1 MKSNIFGTG
10 NMKIFRDRSVLSP
23 KYLPETLVARDQQI
37 ENIANILKPVLSNG
51 EPKNA
56 FIYGKT
62 GAGKTAVVRYVL
74 KVLNEITRKEFRN
87 VNAII
92 LNCKQVNSTS
102 HIIFEFIKSIDQDI
116 DIPRSGLSIGEYYSI
131 LWKVINKN
139 QSTIIIVFDEI
150 DQLKDHNILYNLSR
164 ASENMNIENG
174 LYIGIIGISN
184 DLFFSEKLDPRV
196 TSSLNKRDFVFPPY
210 NIEQLSQILN
220 DRIELAFEEG
230 VVDKEV
236 VNQCSKIASQED
248 GDARKAL
255 ALLDIAGEI
264 AERNNQE
271 RITKEHVLLADEEL
285 NKDCFFEIVESLP
298 VQSKLM
304 LLSIVLLVE
313 ELNDRITTGQVEVRY
328 KELAERNN
336 LRTLGRSSVSRIIAE
351 FDMLGIIN
359 APVRSKGRFGKTRLI
374 SIDENLDK
382 LKEALYSDHRL
393 IKD

>member
-10 NMKIFRDRSVLSP
+10 DMKIFRDRSALSP

-37 ENIANILKPVLSNG
+37 GNIANILKPVLSNG

-62 GAGKTAVVRYVL
+62 GAGKTAVVRYVFRI
-74 KVLNEITRKEFRN
+74 LNEITLRENRN
-87 VNAII
+87 VNTII

-102 HIIFEFIKSIDQDI
+102 HIIFEIIKSIDQDA
-116 DIPRSGLSIGEYYSI
+116 DVPRSGLSIGEYYSI
-131 LWKVINKN
+131 LWKVINKS
-139 QSTIIIVFDEI
+139 QSTIILVFDEI
-150 DQLKDHNILYNLSR
+150 DQLKDHNVLYNLSR

-174 LYIGIIGISN
+174 LHIGIIGISN

-196 TSSLNKRDFVFPPY
+196 ISSLNKRDFVFPPY
-210 NIEQLSQILN
+210 NIEQISLILN

-230 VVDKEV
+230 VVDKEAV
-236 VNQCSKIASQED
+236 EQCSIIASQED

-255 ALLDIAGEI
+255 ALLDTAGEI
-264 AERNNQE
+264 TERNSLE
-271 RITKEHVLLADEEL
+271 KITKEHVLLAHEEL
-285 NKDCFFEIVESLP
+285 NKDCFFEIIESLP

-304 LLSIVLLVE
+304 LASIVQLIE
-313 ELNDRITTGQVEVRY
+313 ELNDKVTTGQVEVRY
-328 KELAERNN
+328 KELAGRND
-336 LRTLGRSSVSRIIAE
+336 LRILGRSSVSRIIAE

-374 SIDENLDK
+374 SIDENMDK
-382 LKEALYSDHRL
+382 LKEVLYSDYRL
-393 IKD
+393 LNK

>member
-1 MKSNIFGTG
+1 MKNNIFGTG
-10 NMKIFRDRSVLSP
+10 NTKIFRDRSVLSP
-23 KYLPETLVARDQQI
+23 KYLPKTLVARDQQI
-37 ENIANILKPVLSNG
+37 ENIANVLKPVLSNG
-51 EPKNA
+51 EPKNV

-74 KVLNEITRKEFRN
+74 RILNEITRKEFRN
-87 VNAII
+87 INAII
-92 LNCKQVNSTS
+92 LNCKQASSTS
-102 HIIFEFIKSIDQDI
+102 HIIFEIIKSIDQDI
-116 DIPRSGLSIGEYYSI
+116 DIPKSGLSIGEYYSI

-184 DLFFSEKLDPRV
+184 DLFFSEKFDPRI

-220 DRIELAFEEG
+220 DRMELAFEEG
-230 VVDKEV
+230 VVDNEV
-236 VNQCSKIASQED
+236 INQCSKIAYQED

-255 ALLDIAGEI
+255 SLLDITGEI
-264 AERNNQE
+264 AEKNNHE
-271 RITKEHVLLADEEL
+271 RITKEHVLLAHEEL
-285 NKDCFFEIVESLP
+285 NRDCFFEIVESLP

-304 LLSIVLLVE
+304 LLSIVQLVE

-328 KELAERNN
+328 KELANRNN
-336 LRTLGRSSVSRIIAE
+336 LRTLGRSSVSRVIAE

-382 LKEALYSDHRL
+382 LKEVLYSDYRL
-393 IKD
+393 IND